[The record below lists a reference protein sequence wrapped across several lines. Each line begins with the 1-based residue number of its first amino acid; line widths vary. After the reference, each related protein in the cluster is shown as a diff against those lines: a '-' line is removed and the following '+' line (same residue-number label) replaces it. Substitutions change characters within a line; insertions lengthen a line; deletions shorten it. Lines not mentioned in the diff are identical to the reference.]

1 MTGSVS
7 SVAPGVPRSG
17 KGAGDCAPVGSPV
30 YAFCPLC
37 AAALEWQ
44 DLGGRPRRACPQ
56 CGFVHWQNPGVGAA
70 AVVRDERG
78 RVLLVRR
85 AAGSSRAGR
94 WSIPAGF
101 VDHDEEVR
109 AAAARELAEETGL
122 VAEIGEVLQVASNFH
137 DPAKPTVGVWFAAR
151 VLEGDLHAGDDAA
164 EAAFFALNALPELA
178 FATDAELLSRLAET
192 EG

>member
-1 MTGSVS
+1 VHDH
-7 SVAPGVPRSG
+7 PGLPG
-17 KGAGDCAPVGSPV
+17 PPV
-30 YAFCPLC
+30 YVFCPMC
-37 AAALEWQ
+37 AAPLEWR
-44 DLGGRPRRACPQ
+44 DLGGRPRRACAQ

-70 AVVRDERG
+70 AVVRDRQR

-85 AAGSSRAGR
+85 AEGASRAGL

-101 VDHDEEVR
+101 VDADEEVR

-151 VLEGDLHAGDDAA
+151 ALGGRLEPGDDAA
-164 EAAFFALNALPELA
+164 EAAFFPLDALPELA
-178 FATDAELLSRLAET
+178 FATDAELLSRLAEA

>member
-1 MTGSVS
+1 M
-7 SVAPGVPRSG
+7 
-17 KGAGDCAPVGSPV
+17 CASPL
-30 YAFCPLC
+30 A
-37 AAALEWQ
+37 WR
-44 DLGGRPRRACPQ
+44 DLGGRPRRACSQ

-70 AVVRDERG
+70 AVVRDQQG

-85 AAGSSRAGR
+85 GEGSSGAGL

-109 AAAARELAEETGL
+109 AAAKRELAEETGL

-151 VLEGDLHAGDDAA
+151 VVAGTLQPGDDAA
-164 EAAFFALNALPELA
+164 EAAFFALDGLPELA
-178 FATDAELLSRLAET
+178 FSTDAGLLARLAEA
-192 EG
+192 GG